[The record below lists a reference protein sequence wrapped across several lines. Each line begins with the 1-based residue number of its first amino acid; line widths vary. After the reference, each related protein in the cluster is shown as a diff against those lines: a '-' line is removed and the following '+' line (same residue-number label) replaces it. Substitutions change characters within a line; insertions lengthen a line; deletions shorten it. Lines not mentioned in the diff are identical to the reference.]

1 MKNNI
6 LPKVSIIIPCYNQAE
21 YVGESI
27 ESALKQT
34 YENLEIVCINDGSTD
49 NSNEVIKSYAE
60 KYKNIV
66 FLDEK
71 TNRGVCCARN
81 MAIAASSGEYILPL
95 DADDKIEPQYVEK
108 AARVLYNNPKV
119 GIVYCKADFF
129 GRKNKLWKLEEF
141 DKRKI
146 IFENQIFNSSL
157 FRKKD
162 FNEIGG
168 YKDYMK
174 YGCEDWDLWLSF
186 VEKGFEVHRI
196 NEVLF
201 HYRKSKTNTRSDE
214 AFPHTDVIISGLFNN
229 HINMFLENNE
239 FYTRVFTDFSTK
251 YKKYK
256 KLFNNLLIAV
266 IVEALV
272 ILAMIIID

>member
-1 MKNNI
+1 MKNEI
-6 LPKVSIIIPCYNQAE
+6 VAKVSIIIPCYNQAE

-49 NSNEVIKSYAE
+49 NSSEVIKSYAE

-108 AARVLYNNPKV
+108 AARVLHNNPKV

-129 GRKNKLWKLEEF
+129 GRKHGLWKLEEF

-146 IFENQIFNSSL
+146 ILKIKYLIPHFFG
-157 FRKKD
+157 KK
-162 FNEIGG
+162 IL
-168 YKDYMK
+168 MK
-174 YGCEDWDLWLSF
+174 SA
-186 VEKGFEVHRI
+186 VTK
-196 NEVLF
+196 
-201 HYRKSKTNTRSDE
+201 
-214 AFPHTDVIISGLFNN
+214 II
-229 HINMFLENNE
+229 
-239 FYTRVFTDFSTK
+239 
-251 YKKYK
+251 
-256 KLFNNLLIAV
+256 
-266 IVEALV
+266 
-272 ILAMIIID
+272 